1 MRRTGW
7 TTWTRVTTAA
17 LALVAVLTTGAGP
30 IPDVPTAQAQPAC
43 VLNGSLRDYVPT
55 LDDFGR
61 KSGSL
66 IAENEGYWG
75 GKGYL
80 ARFRRDEWS
89 NAVVNPWGAYLTGA
103 AIRSNNAQSAADV
116 LKDAVEGW
124 TANGEWYRRD
134 VRPLGD
140 EIVVMQRMT
149 TWEAY
154 QDSPMVEVFVAI
166 RRCNVTAH
174 FLMAVMPELEPITQA
189 IRYAEIIDRKL
200 GGS

>member
-1 MRRTGW
+1 MSATGRMRSLRAA
-7 TTWTRVTTAA
+7 TAS
-17 LALVAVLTTGAGP
+17 LALVAASVAGSFFSAM
-30 IPDVPTAQAQPAC
+30 PTAHAQSDC
-43 VLNGSLRDYVPT
+43 VLNGSPREYVVT

-61 KSGSL
+61 KSSSL
-66 IAENEGYWG
+66 ASEDEAYWG

-89 NAVVNPWGAYLTGA
+89 NAVVNPWGAYLAGA
-103 AIRSNNAQSAADV
+103 SIRSNDARTAAAV
-116 LKDAVEGW
+116 LQDAVDGW
-124 TANGEWYRRD
+124 TSNGEWYRRD

-149 TWEAY
+149 TWEAL
-154 QDSPMVEVFVAI
+154 QDSPMVEVFVAM

-174 FLMAVMPELEPITQA
+174 VLFAVMPELDPIAQA
-189 IRYAEIIDRKL
+189 MRYAEIIDRKL